1 MIGTAFSVLIRLE
14 LSSPGVQ
21 FLQGD
26 HQLFNVIITAHAF
39 IMIFFM
45 VNLKET
51 NLKSLSF
58 NNVIFYLCPRHQLL
72 KANKFVD
79 NKIKIY
85 STFSNNLKSYTI
97 NNPFVNRKLIAE
109 YAKNKKGIYIFKIVK
124 KNMYYVGS
132 SINLYSRVCSY
143 FMPSILTKA
152 DRRVLRY
159 LNKYGFKDVILSLY
173 ILEDK
178 ASIEELLY

>member
-1 MIGTAFSVLIRLE
+1 MQLLSLPDWLAFAPWAYGETRGLKLGCMKQQPVLLTLLKQIGRQEV
-14 LSSPGVQ
+14 
-21 FLQGD
+21 
-26 HQLFNVIITAHAF
+26 
-39 IMIFFM
+39 
-45 VNLKET
+45 
-51 NLKSLSF
+51 KSKG
-58 NNVIFYLCPRHQLL
+58 RHRLL
-72 KANKFVD
+72 KASNFVN
-79 NKIKIY
+79 NKIKNY

-97 NNPFVNRKLIAE
+97 NNPFFNRKLIAE

-124 KNMYYVGS
+124 KNLYYVGS

-159 LNKYGFKDVILSLY
+159 LNKYGFKDVSLSLY